1 MGDDPA
7 PATASGS
14 CHSIE
19 SSIDRRI
26 AKTHDFVVVQNTGKK
41 TPASTEILFL
51 EKFNL
56 IYETL
61 YSHRFALL
69 RAL

>member
-1 MGDDPA
+1 MGDDPGPGDRVIRSKA
-7 PATASGS
+7 RLIEGLQKHMILWWYKIPA
-14 CHSIE
+14 
-19 SSIDRRI
+19 
-26 AKTHDFVVVQNTGKK
+26 KK
-41 TPASTEILFL
+41 LQLKLSLWILFL